1 MALPYPPLKGPISM
15 GQRLSV
21 IATRTGDDG
30 ITGLGDGSRT
40 PKNSLRIHAMG
51 EVDELNCHLG
61 VLRAF
66 LTPTGSTD
74 LSLEPGSTIPG
85 AGAAD
90 SPKAAFEQIDALL
103 LEIQHDLFDLGGE
116 LCIPGFENLREAQLL
131 RLDEALALYN
141 ADLPRLAEFILPGGS
156 MLAAQAHVGRAVCR
170 RAERAVVALAR
181 SENLRA
187 LSQQYLNRLSDLLFV
202 LSRVLNRAAGGT
214 DVLWDRGR

>member
-1 MALPYPPLKGPISM
+1 M

-30 ITGLGDGSRT
+30 STGLGDGSRT
-40 PKNSLRIHAMG
+40 LKNSLRVHAMG

-61 VLRAF
+61 VLRAL
-66 LTPTGSTD
+66 LTLTAPTDPAPDSGSTTPW
-74 LSLEPGSTIPG
+74 PGP
-85 AGAAD
+85 AD
-90 SPKAAFEQIDALL
+90 SGQVTREQIDALL
-103 LEIQHDLFDLGGE
+103 LEILHDLFDLGGE

-181 SENLRA
+181 SESLRA
-187 LSQQYLNRLSDLLFV
+187 LAQQYLNRLSDLLFV
-202 LSRVLNRAAGGT
+202 LSRVLNRAAGGS
-214 DVLWDRGR
+214 DVLWDRAR